1 MKMYEYIIRRILL
14 LIPVLI
20 GITIIVFA
28 LTRLGGDPAAAYI
41 TPKMTLEQIEEV
53 REAHGFNEPLYIQY
67 FFYMGDLLRGDWGIS
82 RAHSDMPVLEVIK
95 LRLPA
100 TIELTTVSMV
110 IATVI
115 GIPLGVISATRKDK
129 LPDHLTRIFA
139 LSGVSIPIFWL
150 GFITQYLFYY
160 QLKIHNLPYLP
171 LFGRA
176 TAGLY
181 PPDIT
186 GFFIIDSILSGN
198 FTIFLDSVRHL
209 ILPSICLSYASL
221 AIITRMTRSSM
232 LEVLNQDYVRTAR
245 AKGLSERKVIY
256 KHALKN
262 AMIPTV
268 TVIGISFGALLMGAV
283 LTETVFNWPGLGSWS
298 AMAIVRID
306 TAAII
311 GFTIVVAIMYTS
323 VNLIVDLIYAFL
335 DPRVRLG

>member
-1 MKMYEYIIRRILL
+1 MYEYIIRRILL

-53 REAHGFNEPLYIQY
+53 REAHGFNEPIYVQY

-100 TIELTTVSMV
+100 TIELTTVSML

-150 GFITQYLFYY
+150 GFLTQYLFYY

-198 FTIFLDSVRHL
+198 LTIFLDSIRHL

-221 AIITRMTRSSM
+221 AIITRMTRSTM

>member
-1 MKMYEYIIRRILL
+1 M
-14 LIPVLI
+14 
-20 GITIIVFA
+20 
-28 LTRLGGDPAAAYI
+28 
-41 TPKMTLEQIEEV
+41 
-53 REAHGFNEPLYIQY
+53 
-67 FFYMGDLLRGDWGIS
+67 
-82 RAHSDMPVLEVIK
+82 
-95 LRLPA
+95 
-100 TIELTTVSMV
+100 
-110 IATVI
+110 
-115 GIPLGVISATRKDK
+115 
-129 LPDHLTRIFA
+129 
-139 LSGVSIPIFWL
+139 
-150 GFITQYLFYY
+150 
-160 QLKIHNLPYLP
+160 P

-198 FTIFLDSVRHL
+198 LTIFLDSARHL

-323 VNLIVDLIYAFL
+323 VNLVVDLIYAFL